1 MDSRYS
7 EYPSFRDL
15 PLQPNG
21 PRGNAWGLWGSGDQI
36 GTLNHLK
43 EDVVARAA
51 NEEIKTGRRVSL
63 NWTLTGSSYP
73 TLGRKPLE
81 IKLNNKAP
89 LKIAHDD
96 EWTFNSQCSS
106 QWDGFRHYAY
116 QAEELYY
123 MGRKAAEF
131 AESPVP
137 NGIQHIAEAGIAGR
151 GILIDWYK
159 WSQQNGCSVNAM
171 SAHAVSFN
179 ELLEVLKSQNLSEED
194 IRSGDIIIIRFGYI
208 SQYEGMSDEERAR
221 LDELY
226 RKQKPEN
233 IGIEP
238 SEQLLEFLW
247 GKKIAAVAGDTR
259 SFEVWP
265 CSQTQWHLHEWL
277 LAGWGMPIGE
287 LFNLE
292 NLSKTC
298 EEVNRYTFFFTSSP
312 MNAPGAVAS
321 PPNAFA
327 FF

>member
-1 MDSRYS
+1 MDSNYS
-7 EYPSFRDL
+7 EYPSFSDL
-15 PLQPNG
+15 PLKRDG
-21 PRGNAWGLWGSGDQI
+21 PHGNSWGLWGPNDQI
-36 GTLNHLK
+36 GTLNHLS

-51 NEEIKTGRRVSL
+51 KQEIKSGKRVCL

-73 TLGRKPLE
+73 TLGRKTLE

-131 AESPVP
+131 AESPIP
-137 NGIQHIAEAGIAGR
+137 NGIQHIAENGIAGR

-159 WSQQNGCSVNAM
+159 WSQENGHSIDAM
-171 SAHAVSFN
+171 TAHPVSFN
-179 ELLEVLKSQNLSEED
+179 ELLKVLEIQGISENE
-194 IRSGDIIIIRFGYI
+194 ILPGDIILIRFGYI
-208 SQYEGMSDEERAR
+208 SQYEEMGEEKRAR
-221 LDELY
+221 LDQLY

-238 SEQLLEFLW
+238 SKELLSFLW
-247 GKKIAAVAGDTR
+247 NNKIAAVAGDTR

-265 CSQTQWHLHEWL
+265 CSQTKWHLHEWL

-287 LFNLE
+287 LFDLE
-292 NLSKTC
+292 KLSKYC
-298 EEVNRYTFFFTSSP
+298 EEANRYTFFFTSSP